1 MARAAFLALTWA
13 PADPVATA
21 GVEGLVA
28 HVAETSGWRLA
39 VRTPGAV
46 VWVDDQVGL
55 PVLRLPQDAGV
66 VVGDVWPMPGAPPL
80 EYALT
85 TAPGAVAPSAIAERL
100 CRHVWGRYVALL
112 PRRSDGATLA
122 LRDPSGQLPC
132 LTWSLDIG
140 IEVVTSDPTR
150 LPGFLRPRRSGL
162 NWDRIANFVAML
174 SSATVEPLLD
184 GYTAVGPGGL
194 CTLGRG
200 DSEILVW
207 RPGDFAQDLSD
218 DPEAAAAETVRRVD
232 ACTAAL
238 AGGHPGLI
246 MELSGGL
253 DSSIVAASLG
263 VAGLSDR
270 VAYWLNR
277 AGDRAEGDER
287 AYARAVTDRLGVPLT
302 VVEKPL
308 EALSDA
314 DFTELGA
321 MFWPGINAVDPARD
335 RDEVARIRDTGV
347 TGLVSGDGGD
357 AVFLQP
363 PSALVWDDELRRR
376 GLLRALASPVLP
388 GVARRTR
395 QSVWGVMGQVM
406 RARRGRGPPLMAPSR
421 FASPDVQRA
430 FGAAR
435 HSWVLDAETRMLPA
449 GKRRQIHAIA
459 NCQVFRGESR
469 RTQEADLLFP
479 LMAQPVVEHCLAIGT
494 PDLAGGPF
502 DRPFERAAFAAR
514 LPEAVRLRRAKG
526 NLGSYFC
533 QLVAASLPTLRPY
546 LLDGCL
552 AEARVLDRGAL
563 DRALDPA
570 QLIWGTR
577 GNELLILAAVEAW
590 VRHWQGRLPDSPS
603 APRWS
608 R

>member
-1 MARAAFLALTWA
+1 MSRAAYLALAWA
-13 PADPVATA
+13 PADRVAAA
-21 GVEGLVA
+21 GVETLVTR
-28 HVAETSGWRLA
+28 VAAAGGWRMAAQTSSL
-39 VRTPGAV
+39 V
-46 VWVDDQVGL
+46 VWVDVQVGL
-55 PVLRLPQDAGV
+55 PVVALPHQAGV
-66 VVGDVWPMPGAPPL
+66 VVGDVWPMPGARPRL
-80 EYALT
+80 DDALT
-85 TAPGAVAPSAIAERL
+85 DANGPLPPRATAERL
-100 CRHVWGRYVALL
+100 CRNVWGRYVALL
-112 PRRSDGATLA
+112 ARPADGATLA
-122 LRDPSGQLPC
+122 LRDPSGQLTC
-132 LTWSLDIG
+132 LTWSLDMG
-140 IEVVTSDPTR
+140 IEVVTSDPAR
-150 LPGFLRPRRSGL
+150 LPGCLRPHRSGL
-162 NWDRIANFVAML
+162 NWDRIATFVAML
-174 SSATVEPLLD
+174 SAATVEPLLD
-184 GYTAVGPGGL
+184 GYRAVGPGAL
-194 CTLGRG
+194 QVLGG
-200 DSEILVW
+200 SNPDILVW
-207 RPGDFAQDLSD
+207 RPGDFAQDLID
-218 DPEAAAAETVRRVD
+218 DPRAAQDETVRRVD

-263 VAGLSDR
+263 AAGLSDR

-277 AGDRAEGDER
+277 AGDRVEGDER

-308 EALSDA
+308 DALDEAAFS
-314 DFTELGA
+314 ELGS

-335 RDEVARIRDTGV
+335 RDEVARIRERGV

-376 GLLRALASPVLP
+376 GLRAFGSPVLP

-395 QSVWGVMGQVM
+395 QSVWGVMGQ
-406 RARRGRGPPLMAPSR
+406 ALASRRGRAPPLMTPSR
-421 FASPDVQRA
+421 FATRDVQAA
-430 FGAAR
+430 FGGVR
-435 HSWVLDAETRMLPA
+435 HSWVIDAEARALPA
-449 GKRRQIHAIA
+449 GKRLQIHAIA

-469 RTQEADLLFP
+469 RTREADLLFP

-502 DRPFERAAFAAR
+502 DRPFERAAFADR

-552 AEARVLDRGAL
+552 AEARVLDRAAL

-590 VRHWQGRLPDSPS
+590 VRHWQGRLPDSTE
-603 APRWS
+603 APR
-608 R
+608 RRR